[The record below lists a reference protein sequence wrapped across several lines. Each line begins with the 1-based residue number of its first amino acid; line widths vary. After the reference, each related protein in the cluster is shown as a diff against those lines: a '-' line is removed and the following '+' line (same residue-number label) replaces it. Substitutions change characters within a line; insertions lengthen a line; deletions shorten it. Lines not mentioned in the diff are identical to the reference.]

1 MGGIRMSVAYQLHDI
16 VKMKKPHACGEN
28 QWEIIRLG
36 MDIRIKCQK
45 CGHSV
50 LLSRVRFDR
59 LIRKVLISSGGMD
72 SDEHQDRLST

>member
-1 MGGIRMSVAYQLHDI
+1 MPISFGLNDI

-28 QWEIIRLG
+28 MWQIIRLG

-50 LLSRVRFDR
+50 LIPRARFER
-59 LIRKVLISSGGMD
+59 LLRSVLVKGED
-72 SDEHQDRLST
+72 AKDES